1 MKKYTGKG
9 VNGAIAMGKV
19 FLCKKEE
26 MAAMPERAED
36 VSLEKERV
44 AAARAMALE
53 QLREI
58 RGRALR
64 EAGEADAGIFEA
76 HMLLLEDVGYNDFI
90 DNILESRHVNAEYA
104 VAETADHF
112 ADMFATMEDPCLKAR
127 AADLRDV
134 SDRLIANLRGECAGV
149 REPEEQVILCAG
161 DLSPSETVSL
171 DREKI
176 LAFVTARGSVNSHTA
191 ILARSMNIP
200 AVVGVGDLFLEETA
214 DGSRVIVDGST
225 GEIIIDPDEE
235 TYSAYAEK
243 RRAEE
248 EKRRLLE
255 GLKGRENVT
264 LDGRRVRIFA
274 NIGDVREVDAAFR
287 SDAGGIGLFRSE
299 FLYLESSDYPTEDQQ
314 FSVYRKVLEGMAG
327 KKVIIR
333 TLDIGGDKQADY
345 FGLKK
350 EENPALG
357 YRGIRIC
364 LTRPEIFKTQLR
376 ALYRA
381 SVYGNMGILFPMIAS
396 AAELEK
402 TLEICRKVREELD
415 ARGISY
421 SHDVEL
427 GIMIETPA
435 AALISDRLAPMVDFF
450 SVGTNDLTQYTLAC
464 DRQNPDVEPFVDPHH
479 EAVLRLIGMSADN
492 AHRHGAWIGI
502 CGELAADTSLTES
515 FLRMGIDELSVSPAA
530 VLELREKV
538 RSLDLSV

>member
-58 RGRALR
+58 RGRVLR

-76 HMLLLEDVGYNDFI
+76 HMLLLEDVSYNDFI

-191 ILARSMNIP
+191 ILARSMDIP

-248 EKRRLLE
+248 EKQRLLE

>member
-76 HMLLLEDVGYNDFI
+76 HMLLLEDVSYNDFI

-191 ILARSMNIP
+191 ILARSMDIP

-248 EKRRLLE
+248 EKQRLLE

>member
-58 RGRALR
+58 RDRALR

-191 ILARSMNIP
+191 ILARSMDIP

>member
-76 HMLLLEDVGYNDFI
+76 HMLLLEDVSYNDFI

-191 ILARSMNIP
+191 ILARSMDIP

-214 DGSRVIVDGST
+214 DGSRAIVDGST

-248 EKRRLLE
+248 EKQRLLE